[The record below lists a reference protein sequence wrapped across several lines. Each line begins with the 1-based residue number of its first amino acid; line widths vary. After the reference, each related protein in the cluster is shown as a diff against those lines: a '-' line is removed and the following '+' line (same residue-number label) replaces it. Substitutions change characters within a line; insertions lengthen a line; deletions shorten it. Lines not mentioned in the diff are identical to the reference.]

1 MQLDR
6 DPTVDVD
13 ELALIEKALAQQLL
27 EARMISVH
35 AAPQTPE
42 PGTEHNRDPQTNFA
56 SPGIANLEAAAVAPA
71 EASEHSHL
79 QSPSQSLVSSLAQ
92 ATRARLLIVATDTT
106 LVEVAAL
113 LSSEQGSVVVVCD
126 LSGLAVGLITDGM
139 LIHQLALAGSNFST
153 ARAADVMQREFPACS
168 PSDSLARVLATMHQQ
183 SLVHL
188 PVIDVDHR
196 PVGMMT
202 ASDGLRALLAVG
214 NVEKSRLRDSV
225 ATRSD
230 ACVKGVGYP

>member
-27 EARMISVH
+27 EARMNSVH

-56 SPGIANLEAAAVAPA
+56 SPGIPNLEAAAVAPA
-71 EASEHSHL
+71 EAGAPS
-79 QSPSQSLVSSLAQ
+79 QSQSQSQSLVSSLAP

-106 LVEVAAL
+106 LVDVAAL
-113 LSSEQGSVVVVCD
+113 LSREQGSVVVVCD

-214 NVEKSRLRDSV
+214 NVEESRLRDSV

>member
-1 MQLDR
+1 M
-6 DPTVDVD
+6 
-13 ELALIEKALAQQLL
+13 
-27 EARMISVH
+27 
-35 AAPQTPE
+35 
-42 PGTEHNRDPQTNFA
+42 
-56 SPGIANLEAAAVAPA
+56 
-71 EASEHSHL
+71 
-79 QSPSQSLVSSLAQ
+79 
-92 ATRARLLIVATDTT
+92 
-106 LVEVAAL
+106 
-113 LSSEQGSVVVVCD
+113 VVVCD

-214 NVEKSRLRDSV
+214 NVEESRLRDSV